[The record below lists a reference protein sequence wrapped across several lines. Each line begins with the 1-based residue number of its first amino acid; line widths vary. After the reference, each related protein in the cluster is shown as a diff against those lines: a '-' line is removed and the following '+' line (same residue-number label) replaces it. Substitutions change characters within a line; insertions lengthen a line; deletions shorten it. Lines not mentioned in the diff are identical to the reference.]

1 MLGGGMRQAGYLA
14 AAGLYA
20 LEHNLSRLQEDHARA
35 KILERELRALTYVT
49 SVLPV
54 ETNIVIFT
62 LDERLS
68 TDSFLQQLQQQQVR
82 AGSMGHQ
89 NIRFVFH
96 LDVSDSQLEA
106 LLTALR
112 SVRVPA
118 A

>member
-1 MLGGGMRQAGYLA
+1 
-14 AAGLYA
+14 
-20 LEHNLSRLQEDHARA
+20 
-35 KILERELRALTYVT
+35 
-49 SVLPV
+49 
-54 ETNIVIFT
+54 
-62 LDERLS
+62 
-68 TDSFLQQLQQQQVR
+68 VR